1 MCVQKERLYC
11 KGCKSLFINPF
22 RISHSIRK
30 LQMNLMNLRFQF
42 VVCNLFIFRLFLDQ
56 GLNIFIQAY
65 YNDIG
70 KEKAFHIWW
79 LAFYLEDIGKI

>member
-1 MCVQKERLYC
+1 
-11 KGCKSLFINPF
+11 
-22 RISHSIRK
+22 
-30 LQMNLMNLRFQF
+30 MNLMNLRFQF

-70 KEKAFHIWW
+70 KEKAFHIRENDFDGFIRQ
-79 LAFYLEDIGKI
+79 L